1 MPQLDLA
8 VFFNQVFILL
18 VVFFIYFLVVS
29 KAIIPSISQI
39 QNTRSHYL
47 QIMQSISSGQGVS
60 EKNLKVLSETQ
71 TCSLASKF
79 SNL

>member
-39 QNTRSHYL
+39 LNTRSHYMK
-47 QIMQSISSGQGVS
+47 IMQSISSGQGVS
-60 EKNLKVLSETQ
+60 EKNLKVLS
-71 TCSLASKF
+71 
-79 SNL
+79 